1 MSRNGRRGDRGAAG
15 ARAAAAAA
23 LLVAGAAASAAG
35 CGDAHATFEVQA
47 PALAAVG
54 EPAAVTL
61 VNQGP
66 CYGGKVFGGPSDP
79 TGITATCPKV
89 PQLTEVLEAGCDDG
103 ACVMESSSTTQAP
116 GYIYLTIVGQRA
128 GDAVL
133 RVRARTDDGGEVQG
147 TAAVTFADATGLVV
161 SCAPTLSADGIMLEP
176 AGQCGGHYAV
186 FTGSSW
192 AWNVVMETT
201 AGEIHPIELTATV
214 RGGDGV
220 TTTVPSGSGA
230 VTLTSGTAPASVEV
244 DVASRTVMTT
254 VPVRVASPD
263 EVVSGEVRLVENV
276 GPGFGVE
283 GDGGI
288 AADIADSGPAPFTLW
303 YLDLEDQLYAG
314 DEHESGFTIRPLLA
328 LAGGGAVFG
337 GGGLFTSSDPTVAEL
352 QSLDGGGTPLQQFWL
367 SVNVHAARAVTFSAT
382 IGSTY
387 VEWPVT
393 IVNRDPNGP

>member
-1 MSRNGRRGDRGAAG
+1 VVGAPGAAV
-15 ARAAAAAA
+15 AA
-23 LLVAGAAASAAG
+23 LLLAGVAVTPAG

-54 EPAAVTL
+54 EPALVSL

-79 TGITATCPKV
+79 TGVTLTCPKV
-89 PQLTEVLEAGCDDG
+89 PQLTEVLEAGCDDD
-103 ACVMESSSTTQAP
+103 ACVMETASADAAP
-116 GYIYLTIVGQRA
+116 GYIHLTIVGQRA

-147 TAAVTFADATGLVV
+147 TSAVTFADATGLVV
-161 SCAPTLSADGIMLEP
+161 RCAPTLSAEGIMLP
-176 AGQCGGHYAV
+176 PTGQCGGHYAV

-192 AWNVVMETT
+192 AWKVALQTS
-201 AGEIHPIELTATV
+201 AGQIGLTELTATV
-214 RGGDGV
+214 SGGDGV
-220 TTTVPSGSGA
+220 TTTVTSGGGN
-230 VTLTSGTAPASVEV
+230 VTLSAGSASASLEV
-244 DVASRTVMTT
+244 NLASRTVTT
-254 VPVRVASPD
+254 AVPVRVASPD
-263 EVVSGEVRLVENV
+263 EVVSGELRLVDNT

-288 AADIADSGPAPFTLW
+288 AADIADSGPPPSTLW
-303 YLDLEDQLYAG
+303 YLDLSGRLYAG
-314 DEHESGFTIRPLLA
+314 DKQSGFTIRPLLT

-352 QSLDGGGTPLQQFWL
+352 RPLDGGGTPLQQFWL
-367 SVNVHAARAVTFSAT
+367 SVNLRAAGAVTFSAT
-382 IGSTY
+382 LGSTY

-393 IVNRDPNGP
+393 IVNRDPSGP

>member
-1 MSRNGRRGDRGAAG
+1 V
-15 ARAAAAAA
+15 AA
-23 LLVAGAAASAAG
+23 LLLAGVAATAAG

-54 EPAAVTL
+54 EPALVSL

-66 CYGGKVFGGPSDP
+66 CYGGRVFGGPSDP
-79 TGITATCPKV
+79 TGVTLTCPKV

-103 ACVMESSSTTQAP
+103 ACVMETATPDAAP
-116 GYIYLTIVGQRA
+116 GYIHLTIVGQRA

-161 SCAPTLSADGIMLEP
+161 RCAATLDDAGIMLP
-176 AGQCGGHYAV
+176 PVGQCGGHYAV
-186 FTGSSW
+186 FTGSTW
-192 AWNVVMETT
+192 AWTVALETT
-201 AGEIHPIELTATV
+201 AGKIPLIEMTAAV

-220 TTTVPSGSGA
+220 TTTVTSGSGDVA
-230 VTLTSGTAPASVEV
+230 LTSGSAPASVEV
-244 DVASRTVMTT
+244 DVASRTVTTT

-263 EVVSGEVRLVENV
+263 EVVSGEVRLVENPD
-276 GPGFGVE
+276 PGFGVE

-288 AADIADSGPAPFTLW
+288 AADIADSGPPPSTLW
-303 YLDLEDQLYAG
+303 YLDLSDQLYAG
-314 DEHESGFTIRPLLA
+314 DTQSGFTIRPLLA

-337 GGGLFTSSDPTVAEL
+337 GGGLFTSSDPAVVEL
-352 QSLDGGGTPLQQFWL
+352 RPLDRGGTPLQQFWL
-367 SVNVHAARAVTFSAT
+367 SPNVHAAGAVTFSAT
-382 IGSTY
+382 FGGAY